1 MDIAQKIQ
9 QLKNLAASQD
19 EAARAYHSKQADE
32 QRRRMVRDEIRK
44 GGTTATDEYIN
55 ETAANPVVPSGPAA
69 QFHEMMAGTSKG
81 ARVGQA
87 AVYGSGMSA
96 GAAGLI
102 AIMEALQGAM
112 DNQER
117 RDAPL
122 Q

>member
-1 MDIAQKIQ
+1 MDISQKIQ

-32 QRRRMVRDEIRK
+32 QRRRMVRDRIRK

-55 ETAANPVVPSGPAA
+55 EMAANPVVSSGPAA

-96 GAAGLI
+96 
-102 AIMEALQGAM
+102 
-112 DNQER
+112 
-117 RDAPL
+117 
-122 Q
+122 